1 MLEPDERQLEHLAVQ
16 IQQKLGLTLFGI
28 DVIIENGTGRYA
40 VIDINSFPGMSVHH
54 FYYLFANMH
63 VEC

>member
-54 FYYLFANMH
+54 FCYLFANMV